1 MSVRNPGWSGSRTG
15 LRLPVALVTF
25 LALGVAL
32 VAAGWTGAASSP
44 PRPGDP
50 TAQGAAL
57 VQSYFS
63 LLSAGDVEGLDA
75 LLAPGFQAV
84 RANGDVQAKASY
96 LANPP
101 QVGDFTITA
110 VKGTK
115 TDGVLVVSYRVT
127 VTETIGGVEQP
138 TGPAPRLSVFQ
149 WEKGAWRLASHANF
163 NAIVTAGVGVIL
175 GD

>member
-1 MSVRNPGWSGSRTG
+1 MSVRTPGWSGSRSG
-15 LRLPVALVTF
+15 LRLPVALVVV
-25 LALGVAL
+25 LAAGVAL
-32 VAAGWTGAASSP
+32 IVAGWSGAASSP
-44 PRPGDP
+44 SRPGDP

-57 VQSYFS
+57 VQSYFT
-63 LLSAGDVEGLDA
+63 LLHNGDAEGLDA

-84 RANGDVQAKASY
+84 RANGDVQDKASY
-96 LANPP
+96 LADYP
-101 QVGDFTITA
+101 QVGDFTVTA

-115 TDGVLVVSYRVT
+115 TDGVLVISYQVT

-149 WEKGAWRLASHANF
+149 WERGAWRLASHANF
-163 NAIVTAGVGVIL
+163 NAIVKAGVVL